1 MTEYICS
8 DIVENMKTVPRQG
21 DTVDL
26 AAMIRTARRDSGLTR
41 NKLSELSGVRYAPLW
56 KFMGDERVDLTLA
69 SASKLL
75 TALGL
80 RVELQPAKRKPA
92 RRDK

>member
-1 MTEYICS
+1 MTDYYCR
-8 DIVENMKTVPRQG
+8 DIVESMIPRTEKRAGQ
-21 DTVDL
+21 DL
-26 AAMIRTARRDSGLTR
+26 AAMLRRAIRDSGLTR

-75 TALGL
+75 AALGL
-80 RVELQPAKRKPA
+80 RVELRSAKRRPV